1 MQPLTKVYEDKGRIK
16 EINNPPSLEKTQLIV
31 DLDGTLIHTD
41 LLYEGLIILLGKNPL
56 YIFSCIIWL
65 LKGKVYF
72 KKELFNRIKIP
83 YELLPKNTELM
94 GFLQAELLNGRQII
108 LATASLKSHAIE
120 IAKAYPIFDNI
131 FGTEEVN
138 LKGEN
143 KLKAL
148 IDEYGEF
155 KFDYIGNSNS
165 DIKIFAKSRYAY
177 LVNPS
182 NSLERKIRK
191 ISELK
196 YSWKSKK
203 IELKDYIKAIR
214 VYQWVKNLLI
224 FIPIITS
231 HSFHSL
237 SLIFETLYAF
247 IAFSMI
253 ASSGYVLNDLLDLN
267 SDRIHP
273 RKRFRPFASGKLSI
287 RSGLVL
293 SLGLFSGGTL
303 IASKLNISF
312 TIILLIYFLTSFA
325 YSLYFKK
332 IALYDVFILASL
344 YSIRLIAGG
353 LVTGIPISFWLIA
366 FSTFLFLSLA
376 FLKRYSELMNIKTKT
391 DLKDRGREYFI
402 SDLNLLQIMGIA
414 SGFMS
419 VVVFALYIDSP
430 VVNQLYTH
438 PQFLWGI
445 SLLLLFWI
453 SRIWIITNRG
463 EMTDDPIIYAV
474 KDIRTNLIFVM
485 IALMLLLAI

>member
-1 MQPLTKVYEDKGRIK
+1 VNQDAVSIK
-16 EINNPPSLEKTQLIV
+16 EMNNQTNQPSMEKILLVV
-31 DLDGTLIHTD
+31 DLDGTLIHSD
-41 LLYEGLIILLGKNPL
+41 LLDEGLIILFRKNPL

-65 LKGKVYF
+65 LKGKVNL
-72 KKELFNRIKIP
+72 KKEISNKIQIP
-83 YELLPKNTELM
+83 YELLPTNKELMSFLQTELSK
-94 GFLQAELLNGRQII
+94 GRQII
-108 LATASLKSHAIE
+108 LATASLKSHAE
-120 IAKAYPIFDNI
+120 GIAKTFPIFDNI

-143 KLKAL
+143 KLKVL

-155 KFDYIGNSNS
+155 KFDYIGNSSS

-182 NSLERKIRK
+182 RSLERKTSK

-196 YSWKSKK
+196 YSWKSKR
-203 IELKDYIKAIR
+203 INVTDYIKAIR
-214 VYQWVKNLLI
+214 VYQWLKNLLI

-237 SLIFETLYAF
+237 KLMLLTTNAF
-247 IAFSMI
+247 FAFSMI
-253 ASSGYVLNDLLDLN
+253 ASSGYVINDLLDLN
-267 SDRIHP
+267 SDRRHP
-273 RKRFRPFASGKLSI
+273 RKRLRPFASGRLSI
-287 RSGLVL
+287 KSGVALAVI
-293 SLGLFSGGTL
+293 LFSVG
-303 IASKLNISF
+303 IFVASKLNVPFFITF
-312 TIILLIYFLTSFA
+312 LIYFITSFS

-332 IALYDVFILASL
+332 VVLYDVFILALL
-344 YSIRLIAGG
+344 YSIRVIAGG
-353 LVTGIPISFWLIA
+353 MVSGIAISFWLIA

-376 FLKRYSELMNIKTKT
+376 FVKRYSELMNIKTNT

-402 SDLNLLQIMGIA
+402 SDLNLLQIMGIV

-445 SLLLLFWI
+445 SLLFLFWI
-453 SRIWIITNRG
+453 SRIWITTNRG
-463 EMTDDPIIYAV
+463 EMTDDPILYAV
-474 KDIRTNLIFVM
+474 KDVRSYFIFILIG
-485 IALMLLLAI
+485 IMLVLAI